1 MLPSRSLPM
10 LDALFW
16 WTGLI
21 VWLVILF
28 GAVSTIII
36 DAHDRSILNR

>member
-1 MLPSRSLPM
+1 MP
-10 LDALFW
+10 DALFW

-28 GAVSTIII
+28 GVVSTILI
-36 DAHDRSILNR
+36 DVHDRSILNR